1 MRSILFILLLSL
13 FSGCSFLINPEVT
26 FIVRNQTPLDF
37 SILTYSESSLLDSTF
52 IKSGE
57 DHLWKK
63 KYREG
68 GDGDVSPFKRE
79 VDSLVISFADG
90 KAIIHYCN
98 GERLYLAT
106 SDPNCGPTKNLMN
119 FHTGDFEMGK
129 KKKST
134 RTIVLERSDYD
145 QAALP

>member
-1 MRSILFILLLSL
+1 MEEKIQ
-13 FSGCSFLINPEVT
+13 G
-26 FIVRNQTPLDF
+26 
-37 SILTYSESSLLDSTF
+37 
-52 IKSGE
+52 
-57 DHLWKK
+57 
-63 KYREG
+63 G

-129 KKKST
+129 KKNLREPLFWSVRIMT
-134 RTIVLERSDYD
+134 RLLCPDVWKFEDK
-145 QAALP
+145 